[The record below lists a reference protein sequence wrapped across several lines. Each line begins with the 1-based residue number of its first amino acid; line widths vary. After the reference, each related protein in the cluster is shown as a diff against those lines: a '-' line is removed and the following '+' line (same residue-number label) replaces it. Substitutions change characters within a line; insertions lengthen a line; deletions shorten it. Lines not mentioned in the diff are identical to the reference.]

1 MLKKILLVVW
11 MGGFVVVAS
20 GAELPGNGPT
30 ANDKAGGDSA
40 RSLADGETKAV
51 PSWRNLDRWSFQGGV
66 GFISGSTIDDIGT
79 AQNDWAD
86 GDSAG
91 QIYLMQVS
99 YKLAELKPKLF
110 GKPRALDLELPL
122 VIGVVDESGSDLF
135 MQYSGGL
142 ALRWKD
148 FPWNRWLYTNLE
160 TGVGLT
166 YSQQVLETERRRH
179 PDRERSHLEIYW
191 PLQLMLAHPR
201 LRAHQLVLF
210 LHHHSGGGV
219 FHTGGANTLG
229 IGYRYVPGE
238 RRRNLSH
245 DP

>member
-1 MLKKILLVVW
+1 MWIGKIVLST
-11 MGGFVVVAS
+11 S
-20 GAELPGNGPT
+20 GAELRKDDQ
-30 ANDKAGGDSA
+30 ASRD
-40 RSLADGETKAV
+40 ETLSSRRAITDVETEAV
-51 PSWRNLDRWSFQGGV
+51 PSWRSLDHWSFQGGV
-66 GFISGSTIDDIGT
+66 GFITGSTIDDIAA
-79 AQNDWAD
+79 AQNEWAD

-99 YKLAELKPKLF
+99 YKLAQLKPQLF
-110 GKPRALDLELPL
+110 GKPRAVDAEIPL
-122 VIGVVDESGSDLF
+122 VIGVVDERGSDLF
-135 MQYSGGL
+135 MQYSGGF

-166 YSQQVLETERRRH
+166 YSQQVLKTERRRH
-179 PDRERSHLEIYW
+179 PDRDRSHLEIYW

-201 LRAHQLVLF
+201 HRDHQLVLF
-210 LHHHSGGGV
+210 LHHHSGGGI

-238 RRRNLSH
+238 RRAKRE
-245 DP
+245 P